1 MTGKILKDAETVLDF
16 KVREGVALTSFL
28 LHCLVILDLQLPAW
42 ASSLSRFVGLG
53 EKTGKAL
60 MDIPVTWML
69 VLIGLGKLLKLAF
82 FLIGIF
88 VSSSKT
94 LLPSMKTSHR
104 RFP

>member
-1 MTGKILKDAETVLDF
+1 MIGKNLKDGETVLDF
-16 KVREGVALTSFL
+16 KVRGGVALTSFL
-28 LHCLVILDLQLPAW
+28 LHCLGFLDLQLPTW

-94 LLPSMKTSHR
+94 LLL
-104 RFP
+104 